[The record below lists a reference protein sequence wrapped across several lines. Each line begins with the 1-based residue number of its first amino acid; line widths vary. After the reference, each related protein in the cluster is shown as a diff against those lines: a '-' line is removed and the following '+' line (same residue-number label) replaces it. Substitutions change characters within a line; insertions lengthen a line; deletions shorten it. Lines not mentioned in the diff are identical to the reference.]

1 MLEGLL
7 GNKSA
12 EKVMLAL
19 YEQEEIHASGI
30 AQIYET
36 ALDPIKK
43 QLERFEEC
51 GILLARHEGR
61 AKFYRFNQNHPFHK
75 PLMVILASAY
85 KAAISRAIAT
95 SSSPSPASDEFVV
108 TQEM

>member
-19 YEQEEIHASGI
+19 YEKGELHASAI
-30 AQIYET
+30 AQIYNT

-43 QLERFEEC
+43 QLERFEEV
-51 GILLARHEGR
+51 GFLVSRMVGRSRLYSFNEKHPIIKPLKDLLAI
-61 AKFYRFNQNHPFHK
+61 AHK
-75 PLMVILASAY
+75 IESKQKNKNIKKDP
-85 KAAISRAIAT
+85 ISTR
-95 SSSPSPASDEFVV
+95 EL
-108 TQEM
+108 

>member
-19 YEQEEIHASGI
+19 YENGELHASAI
-30 AQIYET
+30 AQIYDT

-43 QLERFEEC
+43 QLERFEEA
-51 GILLARHEGR
+51 GFLVSRVVGRSRLYSFNEDHPIIGPLKDLLAI
-61 AKFYRFNQNHPFHK
+61 AHK
-75 PLMVILASAY
+75 
-85 KAAISRAIAT
+85 
-95 SSSPSPASDEFVV
+95 DEKKQKNKNIKRVHIP
-108 TQEM
+108 TREL

>member
-19 YEQEEIHASGI
+19 FANEELHASAI
-30 AQIYET
+30 AQIYNT

-43 QLERFEEC
+43 QLERFEEA
-51 GILLARHEGR
+51 GFLVSRMAGR
-61 AKFYRFNQNHPFHK
+61 SKLYSFNENHPMME
-75 PLMVILASAY
+75 PLREVL
-85 KAAISRAIAT
+85 AIAYNNET
-95 SSSPSPASDEFVV
+95 KINKKYISEGLRG
-108 TQEM
+108 

>member
-19 YEQEEIHASGI
+19 YAHGELHASAI
-30 AQIYET
+30 AHIYQT

-43 QLERFEEC
+43 QLERFEEA
-51 GILLARHEGR
+51 GFLVSRVVGR
-61 AKFYRFNQNHPFHK
+61 SRLYRFNEKHPFID
-75 PLMVILASAY
+75 PLRELL
-85 KAAISRAIAT
+85 AIAYQHEKKLMKKYIKREHLST
-95 SSSPSPASDEFVV
+95 RDL
-108 TQEM
+108 

>member
-19 YEQEEIHASGI
+19 FENGELHASAI
-30 AQIYET
+30 AQIYGT

-43 QLERFEEC
+43 QLERFEEA
-51 GILLARHEGR
+51 GFLVSRIVGRSRLYSFNENHVIIDPLKELLSIA
-61 AKFYRFNQNHPFHK
+61 HK
-75 PLMVILASAY
+75 SETIQKKKNTKREL
-85 KAAISRAIAT
+85 ISTR
-95 SSSPSPASDEFVV
+95 EL
-108 TQEM
+108 

>member
-19 YEQEEIHASGI
+19 FEQKEIHASGI
-30 AQIYET
+30 AQIYDT

-51 GILLARHEGR
+51 GLLKSRTEGR
-61 AKFYRFNQNHPFHK
+61 SRIYSFNEAHPFYPHLQK
-75 PLMVILASAY
+75 ILG
-85 KAAISRAIAT
+85 ISY
-95 SSSPSPASDEFVV
+95 
-108 TQEM
+108 QEIIQRHLRQSQTPQEI

>member
-19 YEQEEIHASGI
+19 YAHEELHASAI
-30 AQIYET
+30 AQMYDT

-43 QLERFEEC
+43 QLERFEEA
-51 GILLARHEGR
+51 GFLVSRVVGR
-61 AKFYRFNQNHPFHK
+61 SRLYSFNQKHPITK
-75 PLMVILASAY
+75 PLQELLSVAS
-85 KAAISRAIAT
+85 KIEKNLIIKNNRRDR
-95 SSSPSPASDEFVV
+95 SPTGDL
-108 TQEM
+108 

>member
-19 YEQEEIHASGI
+19 YAKGELHASAI
-30 AQIYET
+30 AQMYGT

-43 QLERFEEC
+43 QLERFEEA
-51 GILLARHEGR
+51 GFLVSRVVGR
-61 AKFYRFNQNHPFHK
+61 SRLYSFNENHPIIG
-75 PLMVILASAY
+75 PLKEVL
-85 KAAISRAIAT
+85 AIAHQNESKT
-95 SSSPSPASDEFVV
+95 KRKILNSVQGSYENK
-108 TQEM
+108 

>member
-19 YEQEEIHASGI
+19 FVYEELHASAI
-30 AQIYET
+30 AQIYNT

-43 QLERFEEC
+43 QLERFE
-51 GILLARHEGR
+51 LAGFLDSRVVGR
-61 AKFYRFNQNHPFHK
+61 SRLYSFKENHPMIE
-75 PLMVILASAY
+75 PLRELLSIAY
-85 KAAISRAIAT
+85 KNESKKMKKNT
-95 SSSPSPASDEFVV
+95 KLEFIH
-108 TQEM
+108 TRDL

>member
-19 YEQEEIHASGI
+19 YAHEELHASAI
-30 AQIYET
+30 AQMYDV

-43 QLERFEEC
+43 QLERFEEA
-51 GILLARHEGR
+51 GFLISRVVGR
-61 AKFYRFNQNHPFHK
+61 SKLYRFNEEHAIIE
-75 PLMVILASAY
+75 PLRDLLLVAS
-85 KAAISRAIAT
+85 KTKKQLKKKSKTHLNEKLII
-95 SSSPSPASDEFVV
+95 P
-108 TQEM
+108 

>member
-19 YEQEEIHASGI
+19 YANEELHASAI
-30 AQIYET
+30 AQIYNT

-43 QLERFEEC
+43 QLERFEDAGFLISRVVGRSRLYSFNNSHQIIGPLKE
-51 GILLARHEGR
+51 LLA
-61 AKFYRFNQNHPFHK
+61 
-75 PLMVILASAY
+75 IAY
-85 KAAISRAIAT
+85 KNESKKMKKNIKQEHIPSREI
-95 SSSPSPASDEFVV
+95 
-108 TQEM
+108 